1 MSSDGSPAI
10 NASIKSILKKTVPV
24 GFEPVD
30 AQQRG
35 LPAART
41 VEEKQRLESAIA
53 HATRLEDEK
62 TASRNV
68 FHAIDELSEFPDSHA
83 DDHVSTAERFLRLV
97 DPFHPSDYDSL
108 IEERN
113 AAGKC
118 GYTLCRNPPKRSKA
132 QSALVQSL
140 LKSPWCCALCG
151 KRALYI
157 KAQLDETPA
166 WERRAAGR
174 QVDLQLRP
182 DDVSNTGPTVVAL
195 PIRPAP
201 VDSTRQQTLAIE
213 RGESAPASGKIVLV
227 STDIIEKPS
236 TGQAKAPSM
245 HQDHDAIEGYRAAR
259 TTYNI
264 DDDTLTTEKQRQSR
278 TEDYLDLINQPRIK
292 VNLSG

>member
-1 MSSDGSPAI
+1 MSSDESPAP
-10 NASIKSILKKTVPV
+10 NAGIKSILKKTVPV
-24 GFEPVD
+24 GSESAD
-30 AQQRG
+30 AQQSG

-41 VEEKQRLESAIA
+41 VEEKQRLETAIA

-62 TASRNV
+62 TASRDV
-68 FHAIDELSEFPDSHA
+68 FHAIDELSEFPESHV
-83 DDHVSTAERFLRLV
+83 DKHVSTVERFLRLV

-118 GYTLCRNPPKRSKA
+118 GYTLCSNPPKRSKA

-140 LKSPWCCALCG
+140 LNSPWCCALCG

-174 QVDLQLRP
+174 QANLQLRP
-182 DDVSNTGPTVVAL
+182 DDASSIGPTVVAL
-195 PIRPAP
+195 PIRPAQA
-201 VDSTRQQTLAIE
+201 DSTRQQNLAIE
-213 RGESAPASGKIVLV
+213 RGETRLASGKIGLV

-236 TGQAKAPSM
+236 IGQAVAPSM
-245 HQDHDAIEGYRAAR
+245 HQDHDSIEGYRAAR
-259 TTYNI
+259 TTYHI
-264 DDDTLTTEKQRQSR
+264 DHDTITAEKQRQSR
-278 TEDYLDLINQPRIK
+278 TEDYLNLVNQPRIK
-292 VNLSG
+292 VTPSG